1 MRLERGGKLRRP
13 EFSLVLPHHFSR
25 SAHHNGRRPVL
36 DSEQA
41 IRGLDPRK
49 LLWREHDKDGSRGV
63 GALALAQ
70 GMCEEFQ
77 ISGRL
82 LVWEMDDEVGI
93 AHSARR
99 KPRRRMSGH
108 LQRPRGREPSQSHIR
123 KPPYPANHTYLE
135 RAPLAARGAYRLRG
149 GRTR

>member
-36 DSEQA
+36 DSEQAFPGGDVVRKDQA

-99 KPRRRMSGH
+99 KPRRRMSSH

-123 KPPYPANHTYLE
+123 KLPYPANHTYL
-135 RAPLAARGAYRLRG
+135 
-149 GRTR
+149 